1 MALYDWAICSYDD
14 VVDALT
20 DTTVPES
27 ERPLIERIINTIT
40 DYIENY
46 CNRRIKR
53 RADLIT
59 EFPEGFGEKWIML
72 QYPPV
77 DVQSVYIDYSR
88 TFSEDTKIDSDY
100 YFVDEKTG
108 LITLYDLIFPKG
120 VGYTKI
126 LYYGGYSEV
135 PNDLKDV
142 AIQMVITTYRRYKTK
157 QIGYASVSGKGM
169 QGTISVIPNQYQ
181 REVLDL
187 YRLRIC

>member
-59 EFPEGFGEKWIML
+59 EFPEGFGEKWIIL

-126 LYYGGYSEV
+126 LYYGGCSEV

-142 AIQMVITTYRRYKTK
+142 AIQMVITVYRRYKTK

-169 QGTISVIPNQYQ
+169 QGTINVIPNQYQ

>member
-59 EFPEGFGEKWIML
+59 EFPEGFGEKWIIL

-142 AIQMVITTYRRYKTK
+142 AIQMVITAYRRYKTK